1 MDKKLKLQI
10 KIEVHSQSTQGAS
23 IVFLQSSIFFI
34 DSKPF
39 CILCFIQHCIQSWM
53 QDCTTV
59 CRKYLIRGKKW
70 FYCRFSV
77 ETQSQTAS
85 ELGMNWAGEVV
96 AQALLAQMRGM
107 ELPSHPSL
115 SSARGF
121 GPAYEL

>member
-1 MDKKLKLQI
+1 MLHTTLHTVLDAGLHDSVP
-10 KIEVHSQSTQGAS
+10 KIPDPWQKV
-23 IVFLQSSIFFI
+23 VFF
-34 DSKPF
+34 
-39 CILCFIQHCIQSWM
+39 
-53 QDCTTV
+53 
-59 CRKYLIRGKKW
+59 
-70 FYCRFSV
+70 CRFSV